1 MLWTSAEYEGR
12 KPRARGRINLIAN
25 IWSKDMYGSDDANR
39 MCQLFHQFYTLLTSK
54 ISLAFPTNANKSSV
68 IKLFSRDI
76 CISQMIFF
84 NSCSGMHQIWT
95 VLKNVTKFSGKNIP
109 LVKSFFYLRFFMRI
123 LHNSSMVLLCTASA
137 VYLGHH
143 LTIYEICN

>member
-12 KPRARGRINLIAN
+12 EPRARGRINLIAS
-25 IWSKDMYGSDDANR
+25 IWSKYMYGSDDANR

-76 CISQMIFF
+76 CINQMIFF
-84 NSCSGMHQIWT
+84 NSCPGMHQIWT
-95 VLKNVTKFSGKNIP
+95 VLKSVTKFSGKNTP
-109 LVKSFFYLRFFMRI
+109 LVKPFSYLSYRFPSRS
-123 LHNSSMVLLCTASA
+123 SSMALLCTASA
-137 VYLGHH
+137 VYLGLH